1 MFEGA
6 AAEFAGAQLPT
17 ALAPGL
23 LGPNKVARG
32 PSGAHLPEKPQ
43 QVEQGAAASSKL
55 FALPWLPGAQA
66 PFLVNILAGR
76 TKNNSVCPLR
86 GIEAQSQELCWWG

>member
-1 MFEGA
+1 MKE
-6 AAEFAGAQLPT
+6 QKQN
-17 ALAPGL
+17 L
-23 LGPNKVARG
+23 LGLSSPQPWRQASWVQAR
-32 PSGAHLPEKPQ
+32 LPGDLVELTSRRKPQ
-43 QVEQGAAASSKL
+43 QAEQGAAANSEL

-66 PFLVNILAGR
+66 PFLLNILAGR